1 MQGKKE
7 ILRLKNSVSFAFL
20 LHQEKVNMMRCK
32 IKPSLSFLMITL
44 ASGIVPIKVPPGRSK
59 ADMFAKARRAR
70 ASVDQE

>member
-1 MQGKKE
+1 MKFLLK
-7 ILRLKNSVSFAFL
+7 ILVSFTFL
-20 LHQEKVNMMRCK
+20 LQEEKVYMMKCK
-32 IKPSLSFLMITL
+32 IKPSLSFLIITL